1 MGTRKASCIIQ
12 SEFEGLRTRGTDD
25 AEGLRTWNST
35 VRGHEKMADSAQEER
50 KNLPFLGLFVLF
62 GPSTDWMMPAHNG
75 EGRSFLLSPIQTL
88 ISSRKVLTDTL
99 RNVLPAI

>member
-12 SEFEGLRTRGTDD
+12 SEFEDLRTRGTDD

-62 GPSTDWMMPAHNG
+62 GSTDWMMPAHNG